1 MTTGAMLPPG
11 AGRLIVGGG
20 LHATLKI
27 PGGPAVA
34 STFEIEVPAGYDV
47 GAHVHTKG
55 EELFYVLE
63 GTLDLLAF
71 EPQQRTPDDWHLIHL
86 GHLALSGAGLL
97 IVEATAVSPEGRIT
111 PGDWHQWVSAS
122 GERYLRGEPGSL
134 MFVPAGV
141 PHAFAN
147 LSGRPARML
156 FQAAP
161 SGHED
166 YFEELAALLRAT
178 DGRPDPEQVASIRGR
193 HDIQQLTNLSAG
205 RPVVQN

>member
-1 MTTGAMLPPG
+1 MTSTASAPRPAMLEPG
-11 AGRLIVGGG
+11 RGRLIVGGG

-27 PGGPAVA
+27 GGGERGHGALC
-34 STFEIEVPAGYDV
+34 STFEIRVPPGYDV

-71 EPQQRTPDDWHLIHL
+71 EPLERTPDDWH
-86 GHLALSGAGLL
+86 
-97 IVEATAVSPEGRIT
+97 TWRSPDGRM
-111 PGDWHQWVSAS
+111 
-122 GERYLRGEPGSL
+122 YLRGGPGSML
-134 MFVPAGV
+134 FVPAGI

-147 LSGRPARML
+147 PFDTPARML

-166 YFEELAALLRAT
+166 YFEELAELLRAS
-178 DGRPDPEQVASIRGR
+178 DGHPDAGAVESIRSR
-193 HDIQQLTNLSAG
+193 HDISQLTDLRDRAPG
-205 RPVVQN
+205 VGAERRPGAANSRG